1 VDGDASDGSTGDDEH
16 TDRAA
21 GGLMGFIQDA
31 FNDAS
36 GSVARKGKPA
46 PKKKPAPRKPRAS
59 AAPAPKRSSGLLADA
74 AAAVQ
79 GSVSGT
85 ARAAKQGKTPAQT
98 ERAVERD
105 TQRYRRTEAI
115 RSYLDAPRSERSK
128 QAAAAQR
135 RVEGGRGSE
144 RDKLIVETHARRTK
158 NDSGRSASVVRAANA
173 RHDAEVQADAG
184 NTAVLGLIDRL
195 GKQRLSVET
204 ESSPARRLREIAG
217 GTFDAPKAAV
227 NAAGDAAIAASHGV
241 TSLSKVRLLPESGAD
256 RTTKQAGL
264 DPTSAA
270 KALALPVSVSANVA
284 KVVADDPKQG
294 LRAVGDIAGMVKDI
308 PAGVI
313 EAAKDP
319 AGAGK
324 QVLADYRRR
333 YGPLIAGRD
342 EEFRA
347 RLKKE
352 GIAPEVVDVLG
363 SFTTGGGATATS
375 GAARAVA
382 KTTKT
387 GTRINRAANRV
398 NDFVRE
404 DRPDRLVAPNRAVPQ
419 RKSKT
424 LPLLAVQRTTD
435 ARRRA
440 RVVREQRQAI
450 EAREP
455 LPTPR
460 TTADAKKVRKAQAK
474 RAQGGGKGV
483 RGIIPG
489 DGQVVPLTAK
499 ARSRD
504 LRKATARISST
515 GFRRMERLSN
525 ELSRDAERRFN
536 GLKVPEQR
544 AAVYA
549 LEGTINVSDPAAS
562 IKAVDRRVTQ
572 ITAERNRMRRDE
584 PERWDAEYG
593 PLVNDPDLDELVRL
607 RELKGL
613 LQTSPDKVLTPKLR
627 AFIDGERGRRAQ
639 VEEVAGDSL
648 RPSTVLARRFAP
660 AGELTGTREA
670 YAPRRAALERL
681 EKATPET
688 ALRQIGVE
696 LKRARAGRD
705 ATAGTSPRRAREL
718 AAEARAV
725 RQIAESHPP
734 NKRIPADVLDRA
746 RTIEAERFVKATRTA
761 ARGHGLGDID
771 PTYVLH
777 RKRDTGGAGSFATGG
792 AEKGAVAAAKKSD
805 MSLFQKG
812 IRDTSGRAYAL
823 GIQESI
829 KRSVQWRM
837 VNELMQ
843 DLVPAWGKNGG
854 KGFTLK
860 DWQGASRR
868 QVLDPQDWAAYRPR
882 REEVDP
888 DGPVVAH
895 DVGALPDGDLVG
907 LQDLPTVN
915 WDAHDRFYVIPVQA
929 LNEMKRATGPLDT
942 AARGVSRFT
951 GVQSQLLLASNPA
964 YGIRQVAQ
972 TVPMVLVQ
980 VGAKWVDPVMWRNLK
995 AYRQAAKL
1003 NPAQFRDVKDV
1014 LGVRSKSAD
1023 AVRSTRQ
1030 GAQAF
1035 DVRKFEGALV
1045 HQWGGLFGASA
1056 RDWWVAPRRSP
1067 GPAGT
1072 ASQAA
1077 RTAGRGVLAPFRLIR
1092 DGNMALDA
1100 WQDRLGRTLAL
1111 AAEDARMANSKRWAA
1126 GLAEQAGA
1134 AAREVGPLAAALSL
1148 PEAELAKIARTADFR
1163 HMAFDAADGVTRL
1176 LGDYSNYT
1184 QLEQRV
1190 GRSLVPF
1197 YGFARHSTRLLLHVL
1212 PIEHPFTFAAALSL
1226 SGVAGRDKERMLRD
1240 YMKKIGREGDIPEML
1255 AGLVLVSKGGGGL
1268 EVVDARWLNPLTG
1281 PAFEL
1286 LAEGPSD
1293 ATSSVFTPLLKAGV
1307 EDLTQTNLFTKNRL
1321 SNAQGAVDDQS
1332 NPLTGTDQLRVLL
1345 NRFGGSLF
1353 PYRVANDLLNGKRG
1367 KLTDTSLLFA
1377 PQEYPYKS
1385 KGGIA
1390 RQNQRKADQADYSTS
1405 ERLLDAAIPGRA
1417 KPATSLLN
1425 QAEYA
1430 EQAKNA
1436 GKKTPRK
1443 RSTTSSGGSFGGSSG
1458 FGGTG
1463 GFGGGGGF

>member
-1 VDGDASDGSTGDDEH
+1 MQDAKPPSRAPRRKPSSKPITVTGTLAAGAGVGSTS
-16 TDRAA
+16 RPAKA
-21 GGLMGFIQDA
+21 
-31 FNDAS
+31 
-36 GSVARKGKPA
+36 KP
-46 PKKKPAPRKPRAS
+46 KPKPRAS
-59 AAPAPKRSSGLLADA
+59 TAPAPKRSAGLLADA
-74 AAAVQ
+74 TAGALGA
-79 GSVSGT
+79 VSGT
-85 ARAAKQGKTPAQT
+85 ARAARQGKSPAQAG
-98 ERAVERD
+98 RAVERD
-105 TQRYRRTEAI
+105 TQRYRRSAAI
-115 RSYLDAPRSERSK
+115 RSYLDAPRAERSK
-128 QAAAAQR
+128 QAAAAER
-135 RVEGGRGSE
+135 RVAAGRGSE

-158 NDSGRSASVVRAANA
+158 NDSGRSDATVRAAND
-173 RHDAEVQADAG
+173 RHDRDVQRARVAAILDGFGKSARGTVDTKMDAG
-184 NTAVLGLIDRL
+184 RQLETF
-195 GKQRLSVET
+195 GKGMAS
-204 ESSPARRLREIAG
+204 
-217 GTFDAPKAAV
+217 APKAAAEAV
-227 NAAGDAAIAASHGV
+227 AGVAVKSTEGIGKALRQGSSGSVPGTGGKQMRSGIGSDAPRA
-241 TSLSKVRLLPESGAD
+241 LLLPVA
-256 RTTKQAGL
+256 
-264 DPTSAA
+264 
-270 KALALPVSVSANVA
+270 VSANVA

-294 LRAVGDIAGMVKDI
+294 LKAVGDIASMVKDI

-319 AGAGK
+319 AGAGQ
-324 QVLADYRRR
+324 QVLADYKRR
-333 YGPLIAGRD
+333 YGPLVAGRD
-342 EEFRA
+342 REFRA

-363 SFTTGGGATATS
+363 SFSTGGGASATS

-387 GTRINRAANRV
+387 GSRINRAANRV
-398 NDFVRE
+398 NNFVRE
-404 DRPDRLVAPNRAVPQ
+404 ERPDRLVAPNRAVPQ

-450 EAREP
+450 AAREP

-460 TTADAKKVRKAQAK
+460 NAAEAKKVRKAQAK

-483 RGIIPG
+483 RGIVPG
-489 DGQVVPLTAK
+489 DGQVVPVTAI

-536 GLKVPEQR
+536 RLKVTEQR

-549 LEGTINVSDPAAS
+549 LEGTINPSDPVAS

-572 ITAERNRMRRDE
+572 ITAERNRMRRED

-593 PLVNDPDLDELVRL
+593 PLVNDPDIDELVRL

-613 LQTSPDKVLTPKLR
+613 LQTAPEKVLTPKLR
-627 AFIDGERGRRAQ
+627 AFIEGEQSRRAR

-681 EKATPET
+681 EKVTPAT

-696 LKRARAGRD
+696 LKRARATRD
-705 ATAGTSPRRAREL
+705 TTAGTSSKRARQL

-725 RQIAESHPP
+725 RQIAQNHPP
-734 NKRIPADVLDRA
+734 NKRVPADVLDRA
-746 RTIEAERFVKATRTA
+746 RTVEAERFAKATRTA
-761 ARGHGLGDID
+761 ARSQGLGDID
-771 PTYVLH
+771 PSYVLH

-805 MSLFQKG
+805 LSLFQKG

-860 DWQGASRR
+860 DWQEASRR

-888 DGPVVAH
+888 DGPVPDH
-895 DVGALPDGDLVG
+895 EIGSLPDGDLVG
-907 LQDLPTVN
+907 LKDLPTVN
-915 WDAHDRFYVIPVQA
+915 WDVHDRFYVIPIQA

-942 AARGVSRFT
+942 AARGISRFT
-951 GVQSQLLLASNPA
+951 GFQSNLLLASNPA

-972 TVPMVLVQ
+972 TVPMVLVA
-980 VGAKWVDPVMWRNLK
+980 VGGKWVDPVMWRNLK
-995 AYRQAAKL
+995 TYRQAAKL
-1003 NPAQFRDVKDV
+1003 NPAQYRDMLDV

-1023 AVRSTRQ
+1023 AVRSTRR
-1030 GAQAF
+1030 GSEAF
-1035 DVRKFEGALV
+1035 DVRKFEGALT
-1045 HQWGGLFGASA
+1045 HTWGGLFGAA
-1056 RDWWVAPRRSP
+1056 AKDWWVAPRKSP
-1067 GPAGT
+1067 GAVGT

-1092 DGNMALDA
+1092 DGNLALDA

-1111 AAEDARMANSKRWAA
+1111 AAEDARMANGKEWAT
-1126 GLAEQAGA
+1126 GVAERTGRT
-1134 AAREVGPLAAALSL
+1134 ARKVGPLAAALSL
-1148 PEAELAKIARTADFR
+1148 PGSELAKVVRTAEFR
-1163 HMAFDAADGVTRL
+1163 HMTFEAADGVTRL
-1176 LGDYSNYT
+1176 LGDYANYT

-1190 GRSLVPF
+1190 GRSIIPF

-1212 PIEHPFTFAAALSL
+1212 PVDHPFTLAAVLAL
-1226 SGVAGRDKERMLRD
+1226 SGVDLRTKEKMFEEWYRR
-1240 YMKKIGREGDIPEML
+1240 KFGKTIDIDPGLL
-1255 AGLVLVSKGGGGL
+1255 AGYRLIMKGGDL

-1286 LAEGPSD
+1286 LADGPSD
-1293 ATSSVFTPLLKAGV
+1293 ATAAVFTPLLKAGI
-1307 EDLTQTNLFTKNRL
+1307 EDLTQTNLFTKNKL
-1321 SNAQGAVDDQS
+1321 SNGQGAVDRQS

-1345 NRFGGSLF
+1345 NRFAGSLF
-1353 PYRVANDLLNGKRG
+1353 PYRVANDLVNGKRG
-1367 KLTDTSLLFA
+1367 KLTDTSLLFD

-1385 KGGIA
+1385 KKGVET
-1390 RQNQRKADQADYSTS
+1390 QNERKAAQAGYGTT

-1417 KPATSLLN
+1417 KPSTSLLN

-1430 EQAKNA
+1430 GQKDKPAK
-1436 GKKTPRK
+1436 KKPPK
-1443 RSTTSSGGSFGGSSG
+1443 RTANNSFGGAGG
-1458 FGGTG
+1458 FGGSG